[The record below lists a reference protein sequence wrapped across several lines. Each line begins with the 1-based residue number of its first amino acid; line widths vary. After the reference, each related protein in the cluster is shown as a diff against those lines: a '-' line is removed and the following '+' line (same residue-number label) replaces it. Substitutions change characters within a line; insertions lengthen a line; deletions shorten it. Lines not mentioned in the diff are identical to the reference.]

1 MSINQSTKQMETMIY
16 NLVECLADNYGF
28 DADEAFEFSRWET
41 DVDHV
46 GEILKLVAS
55 QPPSKKKAAVEVVAK
70 TISPETEEKILACKK
85 NIALWEQKLSE
96 GNVKDVAKQEEKIE
110 KEKLKLAKLE
120 ESSEPAK
127 QEPKKKEE
135 PKKEANKEK
144 RIKRFSPVMTS
155 QLKSALENVNL
166 EMSDKLKKEFQKYI
180 EDLTDDDYK
189 KDSLA
194 DHMRAFA
201 KLNVP
206 DAEEEKS
213 DAEDNSDDIPEK
225 VVHDVTLSQLQ
236 KLDMVT
242 AVDPKGTFWDADN
255 GRFVKGPDADD
266 DEDFSEVEF
275 EGKQYVVGD
284 KTGRVYESV
293 NGVDVSTGGFV
304 GVGKFKKMTTST

>member
-1 MSINQSTKQMETMIY
+1 METMIY
-16 NLVECLADNYGF
+16 NLVSCLADNYDF
-28 DADEAFEFSRWET
+28 DADEAFEYSRWET

-46 GEILKLVAS
+46 GEIVKLIS
-55 QPPSKKKAAVEVVAK
+55 SGSSKKSSKATVEVVAK
-70 TISPETEEKILACKK
+70 TISPEMEEKILACKK

-96 GNVKDVAKQEEKIE
+96 GKVKDVAKQEEKIE

-120 ESSEPAK
+120 ESGEPAK
-127 QEPKKKEE
+127 EEPKKKEE
-135 PKKEANKEK
+135 TKKETSKEK

-155 QLKSALENVNL
+155 QLKNALENVRL
-166 EMSDKLKKEFQKYI
+166 EMSDKLKKEFQQYI

-206 DAEEEKS
+206 TEEE
-213 DAEDNSDDIPEK
+213 NSDSEDADETEKTSGDMPTK
-225 VVHDVTLSQLQ
+225 VVQDVTLSELQ
-236 KLDMVT
+236 KLEMVT
-242 AVDPKGTFWDADN
+242 PVDPKGTFWDADN

-284 KTGRVYESV
+284 KTGRVYESM
-293 NGVDVSTGGFV
+293 NGVDVSTGGFI
-304 GVGKFKKMTTST
+304 GVGKFKKMTAPN